1 MSTSVLYQTI
11 GYIGSALI
19 VLSLTMKSLLK
30 LRLIGLA
37 GAVVFTAYGLL
48 IEAYPVAG
56 VSAVIVFVHLIFLR
70 DLVSK
75 KKEYFTILHV
85 TKDSVYL
92 QYFLDYH
99 RDEIRH
105 SVPGFAYTPADDQ
118 ITVFILRDLVPA
130 GLFIWGFSEH
140 NSLEVVLDFVIP
152 MYRDFKIGEFLY
164 SQRSGV
170 FADPRCQCAWSVGG
184 TKDYNDYLERMGF
197 IPAVGADSRPIYS
210 LDLSALNE
218 PAER

>member
-1 MSTSVLYQTI
+1 MSTSVLYQII

-56 VSAVIVFVHLIFLR
+56 VNAVIVFVHLIFLR

-105 SVPGFAYTPADDQ
+105 SVPASRTPPPTIRSRCSFSAISFPPVCSSGGSVNTIRWKSCSILSSRCTGTSRSESSFTRNGREYSPTHGANAPGAWAGRR
-118 ITVFILRDLVPA
+118 ITTI
-130 GLFIWGFSEH
+130 I
-140 NSLEVVLDFVIP
+140 
-152 MYRDFKIGEFLY
+152 
-164 SQRSGV
+164 
-170 FADPRCQCAWSVGG
+170 
-184 TKDYNDYLERMGF
+184 
-197 IPAVGADSRPIYS
+197 
-210 LDLSALNE
+210 
-218 PAER
+218 